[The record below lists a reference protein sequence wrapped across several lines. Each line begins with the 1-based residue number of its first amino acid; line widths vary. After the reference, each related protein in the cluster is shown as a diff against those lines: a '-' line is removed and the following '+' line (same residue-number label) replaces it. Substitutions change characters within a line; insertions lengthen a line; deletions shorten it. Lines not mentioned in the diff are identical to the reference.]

1 VFQYLMNTADRGIL
15 FGENSGK
22 GVEIFTDATCASDR
36 ETRRSQSGVLV
47 FYHGDLIEW
56 KSKRQQS
63 VALSSAE
70 SELMAATLG
79 VTEGLWIRTLAETV
93 EGKDMSTMKL
103 DLKIDSQ
110 AAIGMMRN
118 PVHFAKS
125 KHIEIRY
132 FFCRELH
139 QAGELEVEYVRT
151 TENLAD
157 VMTKSLRLVEHWT
170 FSSQITQNSNEAF
183 RKSRNRK

>member
-1 VFQYLMNTADRGIL
+1 
-15 FGENSGK
+15 
-22 GVEIFTDATCASDR
+22 
-36 ETRRSQSGVLV
+36 V

-93 EGKDMSTMKL
+93 EGKDKSMMKL
-103 DLKIDSQ
+103 DLKIDNQ
-110 AAIGMMRN
+110 AAIGMIRN

-132 FFCRELH
+132 FFCRELY
-139 QAGELEVEYVRT
+139 QGGELEVEYVRT

-157 VMTKSLRLVEHWT
+157 VMTKSLREAEHWKFCSQITKSSNEVLKKSRKRKGT
-170 FSSQITQNSNEAF
+170 FSSQGRLKVRRRF
-183 RKSRNRK
+183 